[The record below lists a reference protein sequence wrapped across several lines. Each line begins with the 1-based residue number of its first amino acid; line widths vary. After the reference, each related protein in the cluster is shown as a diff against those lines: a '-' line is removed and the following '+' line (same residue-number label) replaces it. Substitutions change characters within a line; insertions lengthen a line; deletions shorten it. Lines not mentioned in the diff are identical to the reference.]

1 VANDGW
7 RALNLAHWEE
17 RAAVHTGPRGYDRST
32 HRAGRGRLDAIVEA
46 ELGEVAGLRV
56 LHLQCHIGDDT
67 VAIAQRGAREVVGL
81 DFSPAS
87 IEAARRLAAECAVPH
102 ARFVHS
108 DLYAAPDALAGE
120 AESFDLVFVSWGAIG
135 WLPDI
140 FGWARVVAYFL
151 RPGGA
156 LYLAEAHPTALVF
169 DDIGGSTNDQ
179 GLPGWLVPYFDRSAR
194 AFDQTADYADPEA
207 RLQNS
212 RYVAWMHP
220 LADILAALSGAGLR
234 LAWLR
239 EHPRVAWQM
248 FKSLVPAGDALW
260 GWPKEAWL
268 PLAFSLRAVRG

>member
-1 VANDGW
+1 VAQEW

-17 RAAVHTGPRGYDRST
+17 RAAVHVGPRGYDRST

-46 ELGEVAGLRV
+46 ELGPVAGLRM
-56 LHLQCHIGDDT
+56 LHLQCHVGDDT

-87 IEAARRLAAECAVPH
+87 IAAARALAVECRVD
-102 ARFVHS
+102 ARFVVS
-108 DLYAAPDALAGE
+108 DLYAAPDALPNDAQ
-120 AESFDLVFVSWGAIG
+120 AFDLVFVSWGAIG

-140 FGWARVVAYFL
+140 AGWARVVAHFL

-156 LYLAEAHPTALVF
+156 LYLAEAHPAALVF
-169 DDIGGSTNDQ
+169 DDIGGSTDDQ
-179 GLPGWLVPYFDRSAR
+179 GRPGWLVPYFDRAAR
-194 AFDQTADYADPEA
+194 EFQETADYADPQA
-207 RLQNS
+207 RLANS

-220 LADILAALSGAGLR
+220 LSDILGALAAAGLR
-234 LAWLR
+234 LEWFH